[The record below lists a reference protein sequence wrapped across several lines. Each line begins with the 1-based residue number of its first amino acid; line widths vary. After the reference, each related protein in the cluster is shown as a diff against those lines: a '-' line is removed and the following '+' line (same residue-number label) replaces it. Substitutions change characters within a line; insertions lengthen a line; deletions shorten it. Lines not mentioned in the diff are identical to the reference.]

1 MIQKFGATFPTTK
14 VFSKFARDTLQQKI
28 SVVEDPDGALEA
40 RMSYE
45 EDLFKAMESSIVK
58 EQLIKVFAEVDQFIK
73 YSLSVQNRRKSR
85 VCHALENHLSAV
97 FDANLIKY
105 SRGCRTEN
113 NSKPD
118 FIFPGADEYHN
129 PAIGSPPL
137 KMLGAK
143 TTCKDRWRQ
152 VLSEA
157 QKIPNSSVF
166 FSHVWVAAYP
176 APKAAANLSAKLLGL
191 MLSVAWPT
199 ASMAWRVSCTLPIT
213 ASLAAVMLP

>member
-1 MIQKFGATFPTTK
+1 LSLAENRSRRNQP
-14 VFSKFARDTLQQKI
+14 
-28 SVVEDPDGALEA
+28 
-40 RMSYE
+40 
-45 EDLFKAMESSIVK
+45 ESSIVK
-58 EQLIKVFAEVDQFIK
+58 EQLIKGFAEVDQFIK

-85 VCHALENHLSAV
+85 VGHALENHLSAV
-97 FDANLIKY
+97 FDTNLIKY

-157 QKIPNSSVF
+157 QKIPNKHLFTLETVLTANQLREMHSSSLTIV
-166 FSHVWVAAYP
+166 STPEVLLTYPVA
-176 APKAAANLSAKLLGL
+176 SSGWT
-191 MLSVAWPT
+191 M
-199 ASMAWRVSCTLPIT
+199 TLRQFI
-213 ASLAAVMLP
+213 SGF

>member
-28 SVVEDPDGALEA
+28 SVVEDPDGALGA

-58 EQLIKVFAEVDQFIK
+58 EQLIKGFAEVDQFIK

-157 QKIPNSSVF
+157 QKIPNKHLFTLETALTANQLHEMHSSSLTIV
-166 FSHVWVAAYP
+166 STPEVLLTYPVA
-176 APKAAANLSAKLLGL
+176 SSGWT
-191 MLSVAWPT
+191 M
-199 ASMAWRVSCTLPIT
+199 TLRQLI
-213 ASLAAVMLP
+213 SGF